1 MIKLKEII
9 GGTIFDPTEKDKL
22 IKESSPGF
30 IKREFG
36 DPLPTFEEVMEK
48 HQTNE
53 SEIIDEGVIDD
64 LLKKLMDKLSSG
76 DQRAVKQI
84 GRKDPK
90 FQRAYKQFI
99 KARSDLEASLRSN
112 KGMYASA

>member
-1 MIKLKEII
+1 MLIGVEKTKVIKLKELI
-9 GGTIFDPTEKDKL
+9 TEG
-22 IKESSPGF
+22 SPEF

-36 DPLPTFEEVMEK
+36 DPLPTFEDVMEK

-76 DQRAVKQI
+76 DQKAVKQLSK
-84 GRKDPK
+84 KDPK
-90 FQRAYKQFI
+90 FSKSYKQFM
-99 KARSDLEASLRSN
+99 KARADLEKMLRAN
-112 KGMYASA
+112 KGMYAPA